1 MLKFLFDVLVSPLS
15 TSSSTSSISASLF
28 LGTRTRLPSLLA
40 SCYLSPILFDS
51 ADMGGFGGKNQ
62 GHGTFGNVT
71 TRSQVSSLAILTELL
86 EKGCL
91 EEFKNVSKYRDNG
104 DISDG
109 AAEGDNKTLF
119 EVLLPKLV
127 TLSSVV
133 TVPDSFAR
141 KGGTRSAVYLLRLLA
156 AHSLVD
162 DRMSLSENVAE
173 SSRRQQRQKTAWTGP
188 TGDFKIW
195 IGKLL
200 VDRESTIRACGYGI
214 CGDLLR
220 LAWSRSSILSNGD
233 SSSNDDDAEA
243 PWSFR

>member
-1 MLKFLFDVLVSPLS
+1 M
-15 TSSSTSSISASLF
+15 
-28 LGTRTRLPSLLA
+28 
-40 SCYLSPILFDS
+40 
-51 ADMGGFGGKNQ
+51 
-62 GHGTFGNVT
+62 
-71 TRSQVSSLAILTELL
+71 
-86 EKGCL
+86 